1 MDQNIQKLY
10 MKMIYERIEDD
21 LEFSTTKKA
30 TDEIT
35 YELMSSAD
43 EAIKE
48 VLEYNDPDI
57 EKWTDKDKIKWIR
70 VMLSCIQSS
79 IERAEDDGYVSNFI
93 VNYQVQK
100 DDLDNQLRNVTQT
113 FVYVIM
119 DINRMYDRLEE
130 ENEFYENQKVEDYAK
145 DPVFSK
151 LNINQ
156 IKKRLENENKK
167 SKKRRM
173 QWNAWLDE
181 VQYMMCNFEEERDSD
196 VDDASDE
203 DHE

>member
-1 MDQNIQKLY
+1 
-10 MKMIYERIEDD
+10 MIYERIEDD

-48 VLEYNDPDI
+48 ALEYNDPDI

-100 DDLDNQLRNVTQT
+100 DDLDNQLKNVTQT